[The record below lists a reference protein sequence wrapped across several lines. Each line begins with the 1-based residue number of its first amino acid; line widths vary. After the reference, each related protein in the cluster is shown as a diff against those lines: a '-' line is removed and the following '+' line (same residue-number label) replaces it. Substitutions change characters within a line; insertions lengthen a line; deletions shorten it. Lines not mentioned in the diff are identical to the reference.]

1 MTAAMERTQ
10 SDGATPDSARP
21 DNVVS
26 MRDQG
31 PSEVSERLLASAARL
46 SRNAMT
52 EIEWSEPMDPT
63 KYGCSPEWSSLYG
76 TAYWNELTEEQR
88 ISVTRHEFASIM
100 NIGIWFEMILQE
112 MVIRDQYLGA
122 YHDPEFQ
129 FALTEVAD
137 ECRHSIMFAKA
148 SQKMVGTSY
157 KPTKRVGRLGKLF
170 KRTAKNEVAYAG
182 ILVAEEVLDVFQRG
196 CMRDDRVLPFIRTVN
211 EIHVLEESRHMK
223 FAREEVRESMEG
235 VGWARRQFSALYV
248 ALGAYFIVTSLVQKK
263 AFADAGLDADRAVAE
278 MNSNSHFQ
286 SMIRSSCAHLMEFLD
301 DVGLLTKPAMR
312 FYRKAHML

>member
-1 MTAAMERTQ
+1 MTAAMKNHNSHDR
-10 SDGATPDSARP
+10 SDDAF

-26 MRDQG
+26 LRDQG
-31 PSEVSERLLASAARL
+31 PNEVSERLLASAARL

-52 EIEWSEPMDPT
+52 EIDWSLPMDPE

-76 TAYWNELTEEQR
+76 TDYWEELTEEQR

-100 NIGIWFEMILQE
+100 CIGIWFEMILQE
-112 MVIRDQYLGA
+112 MVVRDQYLGQ
-122 YHDPEFQ
+122 YHSPEFQ
-129 FALTEVAD
+129 FALTEIAD

-148 SQKMVGTSY
+148 SEKMVGKSY
-157 KPTKRVGRLGKLF
+157 RPSKTIGRLGKLF
-170 KRTAKNEVAYAG
+170 KKTAKNEVAYTG

-223 FAREEVRESMEG
+223 FAREEVRESMKG
-235 VGWARRQFSALYV
+235 VGWARRQFSALYISL
-248 ALGAYFIVTSLVQKK
+248 AAYMIVSSLVRPQ
-263 AFADAGLDADRAVAE
+263 AFADAGLDVDRAVAE
-278 MNSNSHFQ
+278 MNANSHFQ

-301 DVGLLTKPAMR
+301 EVGLLTKPALHY
-312 FYRKAHML
+312 YRKVHMI